1 MIRYYYSIIRNAF
14 TILHEVKTMDYMIKE
29 LEMNPNEYSQ
39 EYIYKYVKENI
50 LSVMHRTGRIE
61 TIVFGEENLPKEGGY
76 MMYPN
81 HQGKYDVYGIVSV
94 HKDPCT
100 FVMDIEKSY
109 RIGVNQLVKLLK
121 AKRLNKKD
129 NRQAMKV
136 INAVAEEVKEGR
148 KYVLFPEGTYDNKKP
163 NELLEFK
170 PGCFKIALKSGVP
183 IVPVVLVN
191 SHIPYNSWS
200 LRKVTTEVHYL
211 EPIYYDEYK
220 DMNTQQIAEMV
231 KTKIANKIAEIQDNK
246 KKNKRKKK

>member
-14 TILHEVKTMDYMIKE
+14 TILNEVEAMNKMNKD
-29 LEMNPNEYSQ
+29 LENNPNEYSD
-39 EYIYKYVKENI
+39 EYIYKYVKDNI

-61 TIVFGEENLPKEGGY
+61 TIVYGEENLPKEGGY

-94 HKDPCT
+94 HEKPCT

-109 RIGVNQLVKLLK
+109 RLGVNQLVKLMR

-136 INAVAEEVKEGR
+136 INAVAEEVKQGR
-148 KYVLFPEGTYDNKKP
+148 KYVLFPEGTYDGKKP

-211 EPIYYDEYK
+211 EPICYDEYK

-231 KTKIANKIAEIQDNK
+231 KSKIANKIAEVQENK